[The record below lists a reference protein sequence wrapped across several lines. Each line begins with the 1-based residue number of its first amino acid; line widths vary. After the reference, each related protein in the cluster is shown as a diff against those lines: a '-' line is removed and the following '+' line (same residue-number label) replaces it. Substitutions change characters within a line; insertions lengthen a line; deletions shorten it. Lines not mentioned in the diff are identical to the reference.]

1 MQIKILNASITYF
14 VVRPILFHIH
24 IIPNLI
30 HKHSY
35 HKHLSHTRNFI
46 LFTFLDLSLILLD
59 RKSRIPVYAQE

>member
-14 VVRPILFHIH
+14 VVRPILFQIH

-30 HKHSY
+30 HKH
-35 HKHLSHTRNFI
+35 LSHTHNFI
-46 LFTFLDLSLILLD
+46 LFTFLNISLILLD